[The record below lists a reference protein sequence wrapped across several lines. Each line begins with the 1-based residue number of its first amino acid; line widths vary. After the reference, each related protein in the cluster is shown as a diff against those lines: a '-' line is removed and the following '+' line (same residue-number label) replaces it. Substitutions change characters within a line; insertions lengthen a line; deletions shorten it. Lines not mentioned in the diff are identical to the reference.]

1 MPGYPVLIAAR
12 MGSSRFPG
20 KTLSKINKKPML
32 EILTE
37 RLSHSSYVN
46 KIIIATTKSKEDDP
60 IENWCNS
67 KNHLCYRGSR
77 DDVLQRL
84 LDAAENFKIKTIIEV
99 LGDNP
104 LVHSDIVDKSMDL
117 FLTKG
122 YDYVATITN
131 EYGELKPKLKRF
143 PIGIRVQIFSIET
156 LRKCASLAKE
166 KAYREHATSFII
178 ENQNL
183 FNMGFIEANDLSS
196 ICHRPELTFAVNL
209 EKNFELIKNLY
220 MKCIKINQNFTIQEL
235 ILEYEKH
242 PEWHWM
248 MGNE

>member
-1 MPGYPVLIAAR
+1 MVSTCALIAAR

-20 KTLSKINKKPML
+20 KSLSKIDDKPML
-32 EILTE
+32 EILAE
-37 RLSHSSYVN
+37 RLLCSKYIEQIV
-46 KIIIATTKSKEDDP
+46 IATTKSKEDDA
-60 IENWCNS
+60 IEDWCSLN
-67 KNHLCYRGSR
+67 NHLCYRGST

-104 LVHSDIVDKSMDL
+104 LVHSDLVDKSMDL

-122 YDYVATITN
+122 HDYVATITN
-131 EYGELKPKLKRF
+131 EYGGLEPQLKRF
-143 PIGIRVQIFSIET
+143 PIGIRVQILSIET
-156 LRKCASLAKE
+156 LRKCATLAKG

-220 MKCIKINQNFTIQEL
+220 MKCNEINQNFTIQEL